1 MKAQQ
6 LYKSEQR
13 KLDKLAE
20 TRYRLARCLREQRM
34 GFKAANLMLE
44 AVARQTKENVA

>member
-13 KLDKLAE
+13 KLDKLME
-20 TRYRLARCLREQRM
+20 TRLRLARCLREQRM
-34 GFKAANLMLE
+34 GEKAVREVLAE
-44 AVARQTKENVA
+44 VGK